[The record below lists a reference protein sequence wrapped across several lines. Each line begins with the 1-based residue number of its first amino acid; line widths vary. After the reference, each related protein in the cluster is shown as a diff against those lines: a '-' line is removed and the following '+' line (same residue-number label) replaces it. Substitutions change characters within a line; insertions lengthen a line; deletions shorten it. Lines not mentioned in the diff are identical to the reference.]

1 MTKPARSRLHKFF
14 SNATTAAALAMTSAS
29 GVAQPAP
36 PAAAVTPVQD
46 NHGWRSHRDQGQCPL
61 PGASTSPATTP
72 FNFAASPREQQ
83 RLLESIGFVIGRETP
98 DGVFR
103 ERTLQS
109 VNEWRQLYYGVE
121 RGTLPFVQSL
131 TTAELADLRAFSERV
146 LREKRQHGLTLE
158 AATALRFAARA
169 TDAVHANLV
178 SETSKGRSGFSGST
192 SDFLY
197 LVKTYADKYGLRYFA
212 DSITMTREANGT
224 AMMRIDDP
232 ATFLLAEALRRHP
245 RIGLLM
251 EAERIRLDENMP
263 TTDYRRGTPPTGV
276 ALNQLQGDLLTL
288 GFNIGG
294 IDNDFG
300 PKTEAAYRLYR
311 ALYAPLVPQGQDVDT
326 YMSRFADLA
335 QRDARSYGVT
345 TTAAA
350 AIRLG
355 SLRTGVD
362 FEYMM
367 ELSSAESNF
376 DHNITA
382 STSSA
387 TGLFQFTEDTW
398 LQSIRRYGVWYGME
412 PLAMQMNNTFDMNGL
427 LVGRVENPFIRTT
440 SFDLRTQ
447 PHIMS
452 LLAAEFQVR
461 NQFRIT
467 CVIPRPL
474 TRTEMYLG
482 HFLGAEGAITFMQN
496 RARTPNA
503 QAARAFPQQAEANRA
518 VFYSRDRKGRRIGRS
533 YDDVY
538 NFFDRKFGRGVY
550 RDNGAVAALGLNLR
564 APQDAHTAAT
574 PAGYNSAALSSSNPA
589 PTERRNA
596 TGGTTTIT
604 FTPPGS

>member
-14 SNATTAAALAMTSAS
+14 RNATAATALAMTSTS
-29 GVAQPAP
+29 GMAQPAP
-36 PAAAVTPVQD
+36 AMPVVAAQD

-61 PGASTSPATTP
+61 PGANTSPAVTP
-72 FNFAASPREQQ
+72 FNFAANPREQM

-98 DGVFR
+98 DGIFR

-121 RGTLPFVQSL
+121 RGPLGFVQSL
-131 TTAELADLRAFSERV
+131 NAQELADLRAFSERV
-146 LREKRQHGLTLE
+146 LREKRQYGLTLE

-178 SETSKGRSGFSGST
+178 TETSKGRSGFTGST
-192 SDFLY
+192 ADFLY

-212 DSITMTREANGT
+212 DQIEMTREPNGT
-224 AMMRIDDP
+224 AMVRINDP
-232 ATFLLAEALRRHP
+232 ANFMLADALRRHP

-263 TTDYRRGTPPTGV
+263 TTDYRRGTPPSGI

-294 IDNDFG
+294 IDNNFG
-300 PKTEAAYRLYR
+300 PKTEAAYNLYR
-311 ALYAPLVPQGQDVDT
+311 ALYAPLVPQGQDVDA

-335 QRDARSYGVT
+335 QRDARSYGVS

-412 PLAMQMNNTFDMNGL
+412 PLALQMNVTFDMNGL

-440 SFDLRTQ
+440 AFDLRTQ
-447 PHIMS
+447 PHLMS
-452 LLAAEFQVR
+452 LIAAEFQIR

-467 CVIPRPL
+467 CAIPRQL

-482 HFLGAEGAITFMQN
+482 HFLGAEGAITFLQN

-503 QAARAFPQQAEANRA
+503 NAANAFPQQAEANRN
-518 VFYSRDRKGRRIGRS
+518 VFYSRDRRGRRIGRS

-538 NFFDRKFGRGVY
+538 AFFDRKFGRGVY

-564 APQDAHTAAT
+564 QPQEAHDAAT
-574 PAGYNSAALSSSNPA
+574 PAGYNSAALSSGNPA
-589 PTERRNA
+589 PTERRGP
-596 TGGTTTIT
+596 TPY
-604 FTPPGS
+604 TPPGS